1 MYNKILVPLDGS
13 QRSESILPYARFFAA
28 TLKIPV
34 ELLHVVDPGVLMP
47 SVISHQGRYY
57 DVMTAEKKGSG
68 EYLRKIAASFPEL
81 VSVDPVV
88 EIGRAAEIIVDRS
101 AKEAGTL
108 TAMTTH
114 GRTGLDRL
122 VLGSIAEKV
131 LRAAANHLL
140 LVRATEESKKDEAIS
155 FKRVLVSL
163 DGSRLAELAIPH
175 AAELAKKM
183 DLAVVL
189 ARVFTHPV
197 PVYTA
202 ESYNVNLR
210 DLWEQIEK
218 ETREYLEEKLQDLK
232 RQGLERVSTVA
243 VEGYAPDKIL
253 QLARAEPLTLVAMCT
268 HGRSGMG
275 RWVLGSVT
283 ERVIRHSEGPV
294 LVIRASTESRNVAS

>member
-13 QRSESILPYARFFAA
+13 QRSEGVLPYARFFAA

-34 ELLHVVDPGVLMP
+34 ELLHVVDPDVLIP
-47 SVISHQGRYY
+47 SVISHQGRYQ
-57 DVMTAEKKGSG
+57 DVMTAEKKGSW
-68 EYLRKIAASFPEL
+68 EYLKKIAASFPDS
-81 VSVDPVV
+81 VSVDSAV
-88 EIGRAAEIIVDRS
+88 EIGRPAEVVVDKS

-122 VLGSIAEKV
+122 VLGSVAEKI
-131 LRAAANHLL
+131 LRAATNHLL
-140 LVRATEESKKDEAIS
+140 LVRATDESKKDEAIS

-175 AAELAKKM
+175 AVELAKKM
-183 DLAVVL
+183 DLAIVL
-189 ARVFTHPV
+189 ARIFTHPV

-218 ETREYLEEKLQDLK
+218 ETREYLEEKLQELNK
-232 RQGLERVSTVA
+232 KGLQKVSTVA

-253 QLARAEPLTLVAMCT
+253 ELAREEPLTLVAMCT

-283 ERVIRHSEGPV
+283 ERVIRQSDGPV
-294 LVIRASTESRNVAS
+294 LVVRASSESRHVAS

>member
-1 MYNKILVPLDGS
+1 
-13 QRSESILPYARFFAA
+13 
-28 TLKIPV
+28 
-34 ELLHVVDPGVLMP
+34 
-47 SVISHQGRYY
+47 
-57 DVMTAEKKGSG
+57 
-68 EYLRKIAASFPEL
+68 
-81 VSVDPVV
+81 
-88 EIGRAAEIIVDRS
+88 
-101 AKEAGTL
+101 
-108 TAMTTH
+108 
-114 GRTGLDRL
+114 
-122 VLGSIAEKV
+122 
-131 LRAAANHLL
+131 
-140 LVRATEESKKDEAIS
+140 
-155 FKRVLVSL
+155 L

-218 ETREYLEEKLQDLK
+218 ETQEYLEEKLQELK
-232 RQGLERVSTVA
+232 RQGLERVSKVA

-253 QLARAEPLTLVAMCT
+253 KLAREEPLTLVAMCT

-283 ERVIRHSEGPV
+283 ERVIRQSDGPV